1 MAYPKSGNL
10 TPMSVVD
17 ASTYA
22 REMVRLEAS
31 RVGNADVA
39 MSRLEAKYGISRWQ
53 LDHLR
58 KNKAKTCDVSLYAR
72 IRAAFADH
80 CGRHAARLL
89 AQAEAAQ
96 AVEHDEDVAAIQDQI
111 RALAS
116 KLEAIKSAKKE
127 ALRTMK

>member
-72 IRAAFADH
+72 IRAAYIDLCERQVTKLQHEISIEKALNADDALEDLE
-80 CGRHAARLL
+80 REARSLAARI
-89 AQAEAAQ
+89 A
-96 AVEHDEDVAAIQDQI
+96 
-111 RALAS
+111 
-116 KLEAIKSAKKE
+116 AKKE
-127 ALRTMK
+127 ARRAMK

>member
-1 MAYPKSGNL
+1 MAYPNSGNL
-10 TPMSVVD
+10 KPMSVVD

-22 REMVRLEAS
+22 REMVRLETS
-31 RVGNADVA
+31 RVGNAERA
-39 MSRLEAKYGISRWQ
+39 MERLEAKYGISRWP

-58 KNKAKTCDVSLYAR
+58 KNKAKTCEVSLYAR

-89 AQAEAAQ
+89 AQAEVAQ

-116 KLEAIKSAKKE
+116 KLEALQGAKKE
-127 ALRTMK
+127 ARMSL

>member
-72 IRAAFADH
+72 IRAA
-80 CGRHAARLL
+80 C
-89 AQAEAAQ
+89 EAADKAYEAERTLADARNSKVLWLADFVAGEKGER
-96 AVEHDEDVAAIQDQI
+96 AV
-111 RALAS
+111 
-116 KLEAIKSAKKE
+116 K
-127 ALRTMK
+127 

>member
-1 MAYPKSGNL
+1 MAYPNSGNL
-10 TPMSVVD
+10 KPMSVVD

-22 REMVRLEAS
+22 REMVRLETS
-31 RVGNADVA
+31 RVGNAERA
-39 MSRLEAKYGISRWQ
+39 MERLEAKYGISRWQ

-58 KNKAKTCDVSLYAR
+58 KNKAKTCGVSLYAR

-96 AVEHDEDVAAIQDQI
+96 AVRYDEDVAIIEGEI
-111 RALAS
+111 RALAAR
-116 KLEAIKSAKKE
+116 LEIAKGAQKE
-127 ALRTMK
+127 ARRTMR

>member
-1 MAYPKSGNL
+1 MSYQNSGNL
-10 TPMSVVD
+10 KPMSVVD

-22 REMVRLEAS
+22 REMVRLETS
-31 RVGNADVA
+31 RVGNAERA
-39 MSRLEAKYGISRWQ
+39 LERLEAKYGISRWQ

-58 KNKAKTCDVSLYAR
+58 KNKAKTCEVSLYAR
-72 IRAAFADH
+72 LGAAFADH

-111 RALAS
+111 RALAA
-116 KLEAIKSAKKE
+116 KLEALKSTKKE
-127 ALRTMK
+127 ARLS

>member
-72 IRAAFADH
+72 IRAAYIDLCERQVTKLQHEISIEKALNADDALEDLE
-80 CGRHAARLL
+80 REARSLAARI
-89 AQAEAAQ
+89 A
-96 AVEHDEDVAAIQDQI
+96 
-111 RALAS
+111 
-116 KLEAIKSAKKE
+116 AKKE
-127 ALRTMK
+127 ARMAMK